1 MAFVEH
7 SVAWARGELLDGVVM
22 GAVGAAL
29 VVGGLLCWKLGD
41 MQLTRALPVPLVLAG
56 LVFLAGGVSAYV
68 SNTARV
74 EQFQADHRADPDAF
88 VRAEKA
94 RVEGFASLYVG
105 TQIAAPI
112 LFAIASI
119 LFWSTT
125 APLPRA
131 VAIVLCLVGIGAFV
145 IDGYSKERADIYYER
160 ITAEMGAGAPSEEPA
175 P

>member
-56 LVFLAGGVSAYV
+56 LVFLAGGV
-68 SNTARV
+68 
-74 EQFQADHRADPDAF
+74 
-88 VRAEKA
+88 
-94 RVEGFASLYVG
+94 GFASLYVG